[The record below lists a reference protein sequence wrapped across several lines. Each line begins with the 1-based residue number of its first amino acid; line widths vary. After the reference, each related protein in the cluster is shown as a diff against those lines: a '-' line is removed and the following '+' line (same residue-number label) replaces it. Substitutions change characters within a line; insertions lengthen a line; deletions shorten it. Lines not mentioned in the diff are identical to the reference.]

1 MSDVY
6 RAEIVL
12 PSSLCNRVIVDMS
25 KATRRL
31 MGDEPWIVRDYGYG
45 TTDSGDWKDTAA
57 EAWDAA
63 ADQLELVAAK
73 YREAI
78 DRCRAEAA
86 KSRQEVASA

>member
-12 PSSLCNRVIVDMS
+12 PSTMCNRVIVDIA

-63 ADQLELVAAK
+63 AASLERVVAK
-73 YREAI
+73 YLEAI
-78 DRCRAEAA
+78 DRCRSEAA
-86 KSRQEVASA
+86 KARQEVPA

>member
-6 RAEIVL
+6 RCEIVL
-12 PSSLCNRVIVDMS
+12 PSSMCNRVIVDMS

-31 MGDEPWIVRDYGYG
+31 MGDQPWIVRDYGYG
-45 TTDSGDWKDTAA
+45 TTDNGDWRDTAA

-63 ADQLELVAAK
+63 ADDLERVVSK

-86 KSRQEVASA
+86 KAREEVASA

>member
-6 RAEIVL
+6 RADILL
-12 PSSLCNRVIVDMS
+12 PSSMCNRVIVDMT

-31 MGDEPWIVRDYGYG
+31 MGGEPWVVRDYGYG
-45 TTDSGDWKDTAA
+45 TTDSADWKDTVA

-73 YREAI
+73 YREQI

-86 KSRQEVASA
+86 KARLQVSE

>member
-12 PSSLCNRVIVDMS
+12 PSSMCNRVIVDMS

-63 ADQLELVAAK
+63 ADQLELVASK
-73 YREAI
+73 YREQIA
-78 DRCRAEAA
+78 RCRAEAA
-86 KSRQEVASA
+86 KARQVASA